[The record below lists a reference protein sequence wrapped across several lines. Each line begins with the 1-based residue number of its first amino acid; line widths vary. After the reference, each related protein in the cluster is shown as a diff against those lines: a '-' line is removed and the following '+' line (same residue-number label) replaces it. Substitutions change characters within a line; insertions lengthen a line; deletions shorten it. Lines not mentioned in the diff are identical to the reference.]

1 MSSSEWAEFR
11 QLKLKFSSQQTCF
24 HQILFKPHNIRV
36 EEESK
41 PRDRTLF
48 LANIPPWATPQVI
61 KKIFRVNGNIS
72 NVFFQLQPS
81 VGAPDPRPEPNSTFS
96 TDRFTD
102 PYSMESGF
110 KFAYVVFE
118 KSVGVK
124 TAMTKMDLSKEYIA
138 STDSF
143 PIVTG
148 VVRWNTRYNSV
159 LKKENKLK
167 EEIDAFMKKYDEEE
181 NLRKKREAED
191 KEPDDDG
198 WTTVGPKKERK
209 VQSKDEQQTT
219 GRKTNMKGRRQKK
232 KLELKNFYSHQ
243 IREEKISKVQELRA
257 KFEKDKE
264 KIAKMK
270 SERKFRPF

>member
-1 MSSSEWAEFR
+1 M
-11 QLKLKFSSQQTCF
+11 
-24 HQILFKPHNIRV
+24 
-36 EEESK
+36 
-41 PRDRTLF
+41 
-48 LANIPPWATPQVI
+48 
-61 KKIFRVNGNIS
+61 G
-72 NVFFQLQPS
+72 
-81 VGAPDPRPEPNSTFS
+81 
-96 TDRFTD
+96 
-102 PYSMESGF
+102 
-110 KFAYVVFE
+110 
-118 KSVGVK
+118 
-124 TAMTKMDLSKEYIA
+124 
-138 STDSF
+138 
-143 PIVTG
+143 
-148 VVRWNTRYNSV
+148 
-159 LKKENKLK
+159 KENKLK

-209 VQSKDEQQTT
+209 VQSKDEQQT